1 MEQRDWLRVVGVNY
15 NDLRGRAFN
24 GYDLHLS
31 LNERDDVSAIQYVVD
46 KYSDTPSVKA
56 FDKDEVIHQELR
68 YLERKYS
75 IPQLLMPYG
84 RQLLQEEDFQQADIV
99 HLQILHVDTI
109 SLLDLPEIM
118 ARDNVVWTIHDP
130 WIVTGN
136 CLHPLQCGKWRTGC
150 RSCGNLLTDFF
161 PMKRDYAAQMWSVKQ
176 KILAGVNPYIVIA
189 SQFTE
194 NYIRT
199 SPLTAH
205 WNRIYHIPFGIKD
218 RFLQDFDPWE
228 SKARLQIAHDCLT
241 VGCRGAKDLIKGF
254 PYILEALEQLN
265 TSIPIQLLIVG
276 EHVEL
281 PEGLRQRHRCVEFT
295 WLQEDGMLDF
305 YRAADIFI
313 MPSLAETFG
322 LMAIEAMACQTAVI
336 CFQATVL
343 EEVTGAPDYG
353 IAVEYKSA
361 EGIAAAL
368 TRLLDDPE
376 ELERRKQSGR
386 QFAAQTYPYNLYVQR
401 HLQLYQ
407 EIKRRE
413 HGQNTHYRRTL

>member
-1 MEQRDWLRVVGVNY
+1 
-15 NDLRGRAFN
+15 
-24 GYDLHLS
+24 
-31 LNERDDVSAIQYVVD
+31 
-46 KYSDTPSVKA
+46 
-56 FDKDEVIHQELR
+56 
-68 YLERKYS
+68 
-75 IPQLLMPYG
+75 
-84 RQLLQEEDFQQADIV
+84 
-99 HLQILHVDTI
+99 
-109 SLLDLPEIM
+109 
-118 ARDNVVWTIHDP
+118 
-130 WIVTGN
+130 
-136 CLHPLQCGKWRTGC
+136 
-150 RSCGNLLTDFF
+150 
-161 PMKRDYAAQMWSVKQ
+161 
-176 KILAGVNPYIVIA
+176 
-189 SQFTE
+189 
-194 NYIRT
+194 
-199 SPLTAH
+199 
-205 WNRIYHIPFGIKD
+205 
-218 RFLQDFDPWE
+218 
-228 SKARLQIAHDCLT
+228 
-241 VGCRGAKDLIKGF
+241 
-254 PYILEALEQLN
+254 
-265 TSIPIQLLIVG
+265 
-276 EHVEL
+276 
-281 PEGLRQRHRCVEFT
+281 
-295 WLQEDGMLDF
+295 MLDF